1 MHGLSHL
8 NTLAFILE
16 NGIVNENQV
25 PLEMYNHR
33 SLIKFYMDESEQI
46 AAVKCAQIGGS
57 TAKILKAIHLCRYR
71 DANVIYTLPSRS
83 VVKDFVSPKVDP
95 LIASNPAIE
104 AMIGKTD
111 STALKQ
117 IGNRFLYFRGSWEPD
132 SAISISAHA
141 LINDEVD
148 RCLVPDTE
156 VLTKDGWKKIQDIKI
171 TDKVATRHPVH
182 HNMSFKHPVEIIKQ
196 EYDGDIYIFKGHS
209 FEIRTTAN
217 HRVFVKR
224 LYDLGYGFCP
234 AAELI
239 GKQFAMTAKS
249 ICLNRVQEKAV
260 KIPYLYATRRARFT
274 GKIQP
279 LEYKARQVPATAWF
293 TFLGWY
299 ISEGCLGIGKNS
311 KNFKRAVGSIIISQK
326 QEVYVKEIV
335 EVVKALGYTPKVY
348 TQKSEVKQ
356 IVFSDLQLA
365 LYLQRHVGT
374 VYTKRIPKRWLWYH
388 PKLIKCMLES
398 LIKGDGDDRNVYTTV
413 SRQLADDVYTLAIR
427 LGFNASIYRS
437 KHVYKV
443 GIVVLPYRMFNGK
456 KGSNTKTTVLK
467 EPYKGMVYCLS
478 LPNESFMIRY
488 KDNHAVWTG
497 NSNPKTLKTFKTRLD
512 AARMERPDLGFV
524 WQFSNPS
531 IPGNGVDEPYQESD
545 KKHWFIKCH
554 TCNYEWYMMY
564 PDNID
569 FVRKIYICTKCRNE
583 LTDEDRR
590 RGRWVQKHT
599 GRDISGYWFN
609 QMMMPWIPAKKII
622 ADSKGDP
629 QIFHN
634 FTLGMPFINKNQQL
648 TRSAL
653 VRCISP
659 DENPQIGN
667 AIGVDVGVVK
677 HYVIGNRYG
686 IFKVGRTE
694 SWEEIESLRNRY
706 AAVMVIDALPFPH
719 EPRRMVA
726 SYPGKVFMHY
736 FSKDKQRTEIIHWG
750 EHEKDGIVESD
761 RTKII
766 DAVTADI
773 MAEDIIFNM
782 THAEME
788 LFINHCLALYRTT
801 RETRQ
806 GSREGVVVPVWETI
820 DNKDDHYFFALTYFK
835 IALEKATISSAII
848 NTRPIVEKLS
858 SPVGDLHGT
867 PHIQDDIMADIKSM
881 QQKAGHDW
889 R

>member
-16 NGIVNENQV
+16 NGIINENQV

-57 TAKILKAIHLCRYR
+57 TTKILKAIHLCRYR

-148 RCLVPDTE
+148 R
-156 VLTKDGWKKIQDIKI
+156 
-171 TDKVATRHPVH
+171 
-182 HNMSFKHPVEIIKQ
+182 
-196 EYDGDIYIFKGHS
+196 
-209 FEIRTTAN
+209 
-217 HRVFVKR
+217 
-224 LYDLGYGFCP
+224 
-234 AAELI
+234 
-239 GKQFAMTAKS
+239 
-249 ICLNRVQEKAV
+249 
-260 KIPYLYATRRARFT
+260 
-274 GKIQP
+274 
-279 LEYKARQVPATAWF
+279 
-293 TFLGWY
+293 
-299 ISEGCLGIGKNS
+299 
-311 KNFKRAVGSIIISQK
+311 
-326 QEVYVKEIV
+326 
-335 EVVKALGYTPKVY
+335 
-348 TQKSEVKQ
+348 
-356 IVFSDLQLA
+356 
-365 LYLQRHVGT
+365 
-374 VYTKRIPKRWLWYH
+374 
-388 PKLIKCMLES
+388 
-398 LIKGDGDDRNVYTTV
+398 
-413 SRQLADDVYTLAIR
+413 
-427 LGFNASIYRS
+427 
-437 KHVYKV
+437 
-443 GIVVLPYRMFNGK
+443 
-456 KGSNTKTTVLK
+456 
-467 EPYKGMVYCLS
+467 
-478 LPNESFMIRY
+478 
-488 KDNHAVWTG
+488 
-497 NSNPKTLKTFKTRLD
+497 SNPKTLKTFKTRLD